1 MSSSHLTVILTVV
14 SSLVFVTEGFS
25 VSGPIGAQIGISE
38 SGLKEI
44 IGNVEPSL
52 EKAIDNLKLKD
63 YRTSHVHLTNMRT
76 CKYTN
81 LGTYYSVT
89 DLD

>member
-1 MSSSHLTVILTVV
+1 MSSSQFT
-14 SSLVFVTEGFS
+14 VFVTVLCS
-25 VSGPIGAQIGISE
+25 VVFATEALPIGAQIGISE

-44 IGNVEPSL
+44 IENVEPSL

-81 LGTYYSVT
+81 LGT
-89 DLD
+89 